1 MGSMIRARPRRAGAS
16 LVGARKEEASRP
28 ITMADDSHM
37 KEAAILGFVL
47 APWTCAVPRPKR
59 RVPPQ
64 ARADGENVSVDTFR
78 MLLKK

>member
-1 MGSMIRARPRRAGAS
+1 MGSITRARPRRAGAS
-16 LVGARKEEASRP
+16 LVGARKEEASSP

-64 ARADGENVSVDTFR
+64 ARAEEEKDIGDTFKR
-78 MLLKK
+78 LLNT